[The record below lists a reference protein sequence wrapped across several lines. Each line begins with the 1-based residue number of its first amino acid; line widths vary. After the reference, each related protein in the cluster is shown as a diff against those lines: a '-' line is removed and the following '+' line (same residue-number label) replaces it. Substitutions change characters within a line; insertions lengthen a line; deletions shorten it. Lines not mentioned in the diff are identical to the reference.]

1 MAALIKIG
9 ARVIVPFGKS
19 RVITAVVASLHSHP
33 PQNYQAR
40 YVLELLDEYP
50 LVTGYQLQL
59 FTWMAEYYMCCVGEV
74 MNVALPSGLKI
85 TSQSKVQYNP
95 DFDHPD
101 LLTEQEVTL
110 LEDLKKHQSLSY
122 EELGRLVGE
131 VNVPPLIK
139 SLVGKR
145 AVIVFDEVK
154 EKYVPKMVR
163 KVRLHANYEQPEQ
176 LLALLQRLDKLP
188 KQQEVVM
195 RYLRH
200 VPMQRNP
207 ALNKQGLD
215 KGILNQDEELS
226 QSSLST
232 LLKNGV
238 FEAFE
243 LIQPRF
249 SDTFAP
255 QKEIVLTPAQRVAS
269 DSIMAE
275 FARKNIVLFHGI
287 TGSGKTEVYID
298 LIQKVLAGG
307 SQVMYLLPEIAL
319 TTQIVV
325 RLQKVFGDKMGIYHS
340 KFSDNERVEV
350 WKGVVSGQ
358 FQFVIGVRSAVFLP
372 FDNLGLIIVDEEHET
387 SYKQHDPAPRYHA
400 RDVAMMMAH
409 WQQAKVLLGS
419 ATPSI
424 ETYYKAKEGH
434 YGLVE
439 LFQRYGNANL
449 PFISLINI

>member
-145 AVIVFDEVK
+145 AV
-154 EKYVPKMVR
+154 
-163 KVRLHANYEQPEQ
+163 
-176 LLALLQRLDKLP
+176 
-188 KQQEVVM
+188 
-195 RYLRH
+195 
-200 VPMQRNP
+200 
-207 ALNKQGLD
+207 
-215 KGILNQDEELS
+215 
-226 QSSLST
+226 
-232 LLKNGV
+232 
-238 FEAFE
+238 
-243 LIQPRF
+243 
-249 SDTFAP
+249 
-255 QKEIVLTPAQRVAS
+255 
-269 DSIMAE
+269 
-275 FARKNIVLFHGI
+275 
-287 TGSGKTEVYID
+287 
-298 LIQKVLAGG
+298 
-307 SQVMYLLPEIAL
+307 
-319 TTQIVV
+319 
-325 RLQKVFGDKMGIYHS
+325 
-340 KFSDNERVEV
+340 
-350 WKGVVSGQ
+350 
-358 FQFVIGVRSAVFLP
+358 
-372 FDNLGLIIVDEEHET
+372 
-387 SYKQHDPAPRYHA
+387 
-400 RDVAMMMAH
+400 
-409 WQQAKVLLGS
+409 
-419 ATPSI
+419 
-424 ETYYKAKEGH
+424 
-434 YGLVE
+434 
-439 LFQRYGNANL
+439 
-449 PFISLINI
+449 